1 VSAPTHARASPS
13 RRAPRSAWRLALQGL
28 GFLAGAGVLAWCVHR
43 ALGDP
48 AQRAQLSRLLDAPW
62 WAVAGMLGLSLG
74 AIACDGL
81 MFRAVLSPV
90 RRLPRLDLAAVGGVC
105 SALAYLPFK
114 MSLLFRFVH
123 HHRRDG
129 VPILT
134 IGAWVA
140 ATGALLLASVVPVVT
155 ATLTLDPGSRAWWW
169 VAIAGVPALGLIGH
183 LLSRALASDA
193 AWRTIVGVLE
203 RTGIGLLRR
212 AAHGRAL
219 RNLHGG
225 VRMLADP
232 LAITTGLVFRSAVV
246 AAQAA
251 RFMLAAR
258 IAGVEVSWDQALVA
272 GAAYNLVQAVS
283 PGGVAGFR
291 EAGAAG
297 AMKLLHGPDLLSTV
311 LVVTIAEAVTNLL
324 AGTAGAVYLR
334 VDRLLLGPARAPEAP
349 VAPPVPV
356 DQ

>member
-1 VSAPTHARASPS
+1 MSAPSHDRPAPA
-13 RRAPRSAWRLALQGL
+13 RRAARSAWRLALQGL
-28 GFLAGAGVLAWCVHR
+28 GFLAGAAVLAWCVHR

-62 WAVAGMLGLSLG
+62 WMVAGMLGLSLG
-74 AIACDGL
+74 AIAADGL
-81 MFRAVLSPV
+81 MFQAVLSPV
-90 RRLPRLDLAAVGGVC
+90 RRLRRLDLAAVGCVC

-155 ATLTLDPGSRAWWW
+155 ATLTLDPGSLAWWW
-169 VAIAGVPALGLIGH
+169 LSLAGVPALGLVGH
-183 LLSRALASDA
+183 VLSRLLASDA
-193 AWRTIVGVLE
+193 AWRAIVGVLD
-203 RTGIGLLRR
+203 RTGIGLLHR

-232 LAITTGLVFRSAVV
+232 RAIATGLAFRSAVV

-272 GAAYNLVQAVS
+272 GAAYNLVQAIS

-311 LVVTIAEAVTNLL
+311 LVVTIAEAVTNVL
-324 AGTAGAVYLR
+324 AGAAGGIYLR
-334 VDRLLLGPARAPEAP
+334 VDRLLLGTARPPEDP
-349 VAPPVPV
+349 RVSGDPL